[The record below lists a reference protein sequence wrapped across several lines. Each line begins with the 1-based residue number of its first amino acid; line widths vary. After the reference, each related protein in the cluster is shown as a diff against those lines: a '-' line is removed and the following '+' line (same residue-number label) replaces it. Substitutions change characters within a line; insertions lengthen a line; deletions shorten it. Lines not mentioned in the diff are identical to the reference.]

1 LASLTDSAI
10 ITLNLGIISLFII
23 LILSKVLIF
32 FIKINVDFFNKYPYI
47 CTQVNNKKCMWDTL
61 PIFKSIEIIKHTGLS
76 ISYYSTASILITGD
90 YMIIIKKDLTELGN
104 LNHTQH
110 DIINLSEI
118 KSYKTK

>member
-1 LASLTDSAI
+1 
-10 ITLNLGIISLFII
+10 
-23 LILSKVLIF
+23 
-32 FIKINVDFFNKYPYI
+32 
-47 CTQVNNKKCMWDTL
+47 MWDTL

-76 ISYYSTASILITGD
+76 ISYYSNASILITGD